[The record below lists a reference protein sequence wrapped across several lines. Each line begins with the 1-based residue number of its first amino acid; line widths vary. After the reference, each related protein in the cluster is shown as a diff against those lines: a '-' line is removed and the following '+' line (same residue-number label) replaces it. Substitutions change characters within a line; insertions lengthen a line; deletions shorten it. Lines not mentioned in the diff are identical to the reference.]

1 MCCGIGLLGL
11 SASSPSNPTPHRTVH
26 RHARQRFINAAAREE
41 IIFTRG
47 ATEAINL
54 VANTWGVKNLKPG
67 DEILLTVMEHH
78 SNLVPWQLVAERT
91 GAVLKVSRFGLV
103 GLDWIGLGC

>member
-1 MCCGIGLLGL
+1 MSGVFVVFACPQPKLTSQPYPLHQHPAG
-11 SASSPSNPTPHRTVH
+11 T
-26 RHARQRFINAAAREE
+26 QRFVNAAAREE
-41 IIFTRG
+41 IVFTRG

-54 VANTWGVKNLKPG
+54 VANTWGIKNLKPG

-91 GAVLKVSRFGLV
+91 GAVLKVSLV
-103 GLDWIGLGC
+103 GQLVLGC

>member
-1 MCCGIGLLGL
+1 MSGGIVVFACPQSKLTSQPYPLHQHP
-11 SASSPSNPTPHRTVH
+11 ADT
-26 RHARQRFINAAAREE
+26 QRFVNAAAREE
-41 IIFTRG
+41 IVFTRG

-54 VANTWGVKNLKPG
+54 VANTWGIKNLKPG

-91 GAVLKVSRFGLV
+91 GAVLKVSLV
-103 GLDWIGLGC
+103 GQLVLGC

>member
-1 MCCGIGLLGL
+1 M
-11 SASSPSNPTPHRTVH
+11 P
-26 RHARQRFINAAAREE
+26 QRFINAAVREE

-54 VANTWGVKNLKPG
+54 VANTWGIKNLKPG

-91 GAVLKVSRFGLV
+91 GAVLRVSGGV
-103 GLDWIGLGC
+103 